1 MRNESRRVWSLQV
14 EEGGIVQE
22 VLRKQAGFTKK
33 EIIRAKFLP
42 DGIRKNGIRCR
53 VTEKT
58 LPGDI
63 IEILLETETQT
74 SAHLTV
80 NTEVLDI
87 LYEDQDLLAV
97 NKPAG
102 VVTHPQGGHYEDT
115 LANQVSAYY
124 AFRQESHTVRPIG
137 RLDKDT
143 SGIVLF
149 AKNQT
154 AAARLQKQRERGE
167 LQKIYL
173 AVTEISVKWNDDT
186 KKQEQGEIPVRREP
200 FREHKNQ
207 TGNLKNIERT
217 PEHTDQ
223 AEEKHKKDVEEKNKV
238 EKFPGW
244 SEIIRR
250 MEEYETT
257 ADSDGWTRI
266 DTPMA
271 PDPENRLRMIPTP
284 LGKPAR
290 TLYKSLWTGKANQ
303 CFALHLET
311 GRTHQIRL
319 HMATLK
325 YPLLGD
331 PLYGG
336 DQTQLHR
343 AALHAYGVT
352 LYQPYTGEKLHL
364 TAPIPED
371 IRNLDLG

>member
-1 MRNESRRVWSLQV
+1 MRNESRRVWSLEV
-14 EEGGIVQE
+14 KEGGAVQE

-33 EIIRAKFLP
+33 EISRAKFLT
-42 DGIRKNGIRCR
+42 DGIRKNGTRCR
-53 VTEKT
+53 VTEKA

-63 IEILLETETQT
+63 IEILLETETQC
-74 SAHLTV
+74 SAHLTA

-124 AFRQESHTVRPIG
+124 ASRQESHTVRPIG

-149 AKNQT
+149 AKNQP

-167 LQKIYL
+167 FRKTYL
-173 AVTEISVKWNDDT
+173 AVAQLPADRNNEV
-186 KKQEQGEIPVRREP
+186 EQ
-200 FREHKNQ
+200 
-207 TGNLKNIERT
+207 
-217 PEHTDQ
+217 
-223 AEEKHKKDVEEKNKV
+223 
-238 EKFPGW
+238 FPGW
-244 SEIIRR
+244 NEITRR
-250 MEEYETT
+250 LENIGTT
-257 ADSDGWTRI
+257 SDTDEWILI
-266 DTPMA
+266 DTPMS
-271 PDPENRLRMIPTP
+271 PDPENHLRMIPTP

-290 TLYKSLWTGKANQ
+290 TLYKPLWTGKADQ
-303 CFALHLET
+303 CLALHLKT

-319 HMATLK
+319 HMATRNCH
-325 YPLLGD
+325 LLGD

-336 DQTQLHR
+336 SQTQLHR
-343 AALHAYGVT
+343 AALHAYQVT
-352 LYQPYTGEKLHL
+352 LRQPYTGEKLYL

-371 IRNLDLG
+371 IRNLNLE

>member
-33 EIIRAKFLP
+33 EISRAKFLP
-42 DGIRKNGIRCR
+42 DGIRKNGTRCR

-74 SAHLTV
+74 SAHLAV

-167 LQKIYL
+167 LQKTYL

-186 KKQEQGEIPVRREP
+186 KKQEQGEIPVRR
-200 FREHKNQ
+200 
-207 TGNLKNIERT
+207 
-217 PEHTDQ
+217 
-223 AEEKHKKDVEEKNKV
+223 
-238 EKFPGW
+238 
-244 SEIIRR
+244 
-250 MEEYETT
+250 
-257 ADSDGWTRI
+257 
-266 DTPMA
+266 
-271 PDPENRLRMIPTP
+271 
-284 LGKPAR
+284 
-290 TLYKSLWTGKANQ
+290 
-303 CFALHLET
+303 
-311 GRTHQIRL
+311 
-319 HMATLK
+319 
-325 YPLLGD
+325 
-331 PLYGG
+331 
-336 DQTQLHR
+336 
-343 AALHAYGVT
+343 
-352 LYQPYTGEKLHL
+352 
-364 TAPIPED
+364 
-371 IRNLDLG
+371 

>member
-33 EIIRAKFLP
+33 EISRAKFLP
-42 DGIRKNGIRCR
+42 DGIRKNGTRCR

-74 SAHLTV
+74 SAHLAV

-167 LQKIYL
+167 LQKTYL

-207 TGNLKNIERT
+207 TGNLKTSKE
-217 PEHTDQ
+217 
-223 AEEKHKKDVEEKNKV
+223 
-238 EKFPGW
+238 
-244 SEIIRR
+244 
-250 MEEYETT
+250 
-257 ADSDGWTRI
+257 
-266 DTPMA
+266 
-271 PDPENRLRMIPTP
+271 LRNT
-284 LGKPAR
+284 
-290 TLYKSLWTGKANQ
+290 
-303 CFALHLET
+303 
-311 GRTHQIRL
+311 QIRQKKNIRKTSKKKTKWKNSPDGVKSSGGWKNTRQRQIRTDGL
-319 HMATLK
+319 ESTLQW
-325 YPLLGD
+325 LLI
-331 PLYGG
+331 LK
-336 DQTQLHR
+336 TVC
-343 AALHAYGVT
+343 A
-352 LYQPYTGEKLHL
+352 
-364 TAPIPED
+364 
-371 IRNLDLG
+371 

>member
-33 EIIRAKFLP
+33 EISRAKFLP
-42 DGIRKNGIRCR
+42 DGIRKNGTRCR

-58 LPGDI
+58 LTGDI

-74 SAHLTV
+74 SAHLAV

-167 LQKIYL
+167 LQKTYL
-173 AVTEISVKWNDDT
+173 AVTEISVNGT
-186 KKQEQGEIPVRREP
+186 MIP
-200 FREHKNQ
+200 
-207 TGNLKNIERT
+207 KNIRKT
-217 PEHTDQ
+217 S
-223 AEEKHKKDVEEKNKV
+223 KKKTKWKNSPDGVKSSG
-238 EKFPGW
+238 GW
-244 SEIIRR
+244 KN
-250 MEEYETT
+250 
-257 ADSDGWTRI
+257 TRQ
-266 DTPMA
+266 
-271 PDPENRLRMIPTP
+271 R
-284 LGKPAR
+284 
-290 TLYKSLWTGKANQ
+290 
-303 CFALHLET
+303 
-311 GRTHQIRL
+311 QIRTDGL
-319 HMATLK
+319 ESTLQW
-325 YPLLGD
+325 LLI
-331 PLYGG
+331 LKTVY
-336 DQTQLHR
+336 
-343 AALHAYGVT
+343 A
-352 LYQPYTGEKLHL
+352 
-364 TAPIPED
+364 
-371 IRNLDLG
+371 

>member
-14 EEGGIVQE
+14 EEGGTVQE
-22 VLRKQAGFTKK
+22 VLRRQAGFTKK
-33 EIIRAKFLP
+33 EISRAKFLP

-63 IEILLETETQT
+63 IEILLETETQC
-74 SAHLTV
+74 SGHLTA

-124 AFRQESHTVRPIG
+124 ASRKESHTVRPIG

-149 AKNQT
+149 AKNQP

-167 LQKIYL
+167 FRKTYL
-173 AVTEISVKWNDDT
+173 AVTQIPADENDNVRKNNQEEIIKLDET
-186 KKQEQGEIPVRREP
+186 CRTQR
-200 FREHKNQ
+200 
-207 TGNLKNIERT
+207 GNWETI
-217 PEHTDQ
+217 
-223 AEEKHKKDVEEKNKV
+223 AEEQNNKSEEAKGYKKEIGVKDEA

-244 SEIIRR
+244 NEITRR
-250 MEEYETT
+250 LEDLVTT
-257 ADSDGWTRI
+257 SDTDAWTLI
-266 DTPMA
+266 DTPMS
-271 PDPENRLRMIPTP
+271 PDPENHLRMIPTP
-284 LGKPAR
+284 RGKPAR
-290 TLYKSLWTGKANQ
+290 TLYKPLWTGKVTQ
-303 CFALHLET
+303 CLALHLET

-319 HMATLK
+319 HMATQTC
-325 YPLLGD
+325 PLVGD

-336 DQTQLHR
+336 PQTQLHR
-343 AALHAYGVT
+343 AALHAYQVT
-352 LYQPYTGEKLHL
+352 LRQPYTGEQLHL

-371 IRNLDLG
+371 IRNLNLE

>member
-22 VLRKQAGFTKK
+22 VLRKQAGFSKK
-33 EIIRAKFLP
+33 EISRAKFLP
-42 DGIRKNGIRCR
+42 DGIRKNGTRCR

-74 SAHLTV
+74 SAHLAV

-97 NKPAG
+97 NKPVG
-102 VVTHPQGGHYEDT
+102 VVTHPQGVHYEDT

-167 LQKIYL
+167 LQKTYL

-186 KKQEQGEIPVRREP
+186 Q
-200 FREHKNQ
+200 
-207 TGNLKNIERT
+207 
-217 PEHTDQ
+217 
-223 AEEKHKKDVEEKNKV
+223 KHKKDIEEKNKV

-257 ADSDGWTRI
+257 ADQDGWTRI

-303 CFALHLET
+303 WLRPPPGNRQNPPNPPPHGNLEVPPARRSPLRRRSDPT
-311 GRTHQIRL
+311 PPGSSSRL
-319 HMATLK
+319 RSHPVST
-325 YPLLGD
+325 
-331 PLYGG
+331 
-336 DQTQLHR
+336 LHR
-343 AALHAYGVT
+343 RKTPPDSSHPGRYPKPGSGV
-352 LYQPYTGEKLHL
+352 KIHFS
-364 TAPIPED
+364 
-371 IRNLDLG
+371 